1 MNNNENKIRV
11 RTAAQI
17 CSKADELLL
26 KTNELLRV
34 GITDNE
40 TQRLIGKIEALQW
53 VRYFEGEEL

>member
-1 MNNNENKIRV
+1 MTTVEETRV

-17 CSKADELLL
+17 CSKTDELIE
-26 KTNELLRV
+26 KANELVRV

-53 VRYFEGEEL
+53 VRYFEGSEI